1 VVFNINPDC
10 KEEDIYEIFKRHG
23 EILKIKMPR
32 DYEFP
37 TDFQIIGD
45 YSYDFPFELIEYP
58 SVKDQLSDR
67 GIRNTN
73 FIQEISD
80 YLLNQ
85 SSKIKIYLKNAHND
99 DEIATGYDKMHDYW
113 NLARHFMEFLH
124 VRPSPTEASIDG
136 AFNILQTQPFTLA
149 NRKELQDLM
158 RRVSKETVSFI
169 NSLFLNKGYCHIQ
182 FATRRSA
189 ERAILSGPIL
199 YQGNF
204 KLKVAFDRNVPGWF
218 YHTRLLE
225 QAAIEELEKPKTEIT
240 NNRIDILSEVIDA
253 KFDQTVSD
261 LYGNNRYYYGSDDK
275 DDPVIAGKL
284 NTYDDALEVQA
295 SLFSQNREEISR
307 VQSLFGKKKNTE
319 YLMTS
324 DEEFYKDP
332 EQDEL
337 GLGVD
342 VHGRLKKGGDRL
354 RKALDEKYLMGDTT
368 HFNYKIPESLTDSIS
383 KIHIFSPAKS
393 LWSSFHEKQRILE
406 KFKEAEDYFYVPL
419 PDVIKTD
426 PSTLVKK
433 KYQDAPEIRFIARE
447 EFDYSKLPERS
458 SNQPLTPHEK
468 VKQEIAEFVR
478 KMTNLGQTDE
488 NGPKNNVFEDKRF
501 GEEEAKLFKVGRDYR
516 FYTDTEEEEKAIHA
530 INTEDIYL
538 EHRKDPLKF
547 YKDRVG
553 NLQYKNLVDEIMK
566 HPEKSFTAKYLYKGA
581 DFETHLEQLKKDR
594 PELVIDWEE
603 GENGEKYIHLTLP
616 TVLTYNYEKIKYFMD
631 KYGDAIEA
639 GGDELEIDQED
650 EELFHELNN
659 LEIDIPRVLY
669 EFSIQ
674 KTAIEKRKY
683 DERVLNPATIRRI
696 GPDFK
701 ATNYIEEFEE
711 PGKYTFEELE
721 KVINERA

>member
-1 VVFNINPDC
+1 
-10 KEEDIYEIFKRHG
+10 
-23 EILKIKMPR
+23 MPR

-37 TDFQIIGD
+37 TDFQILGD

-67 GIRNTN
+67 GIKDTN
-73 FIQEISD
+73 FIQEISE

-85 SSKIKIYLKNAHND
+85 SSKIKNFLRNAKND
-99 DEIATGYDKMHDYW
+99 QEIATGYDKMHDYW

-124 VRPSPTEASIDG
+124 VRPSPVEASIDE
-136 AFNILQTQPFTLA
+136 AFNTLQSQPFNLA
-149 NRKELQDLM
+149 NKKELQDLM
-158 RRVSKETVSFI
+158 WRVSKETLSFI
-169 NSLFLNKGYCHIQ
+169 NSLFPNKGYCHIQ

-189 ERAILSGPIL
+189 ERAILSGSIL

-225 QAAIEELEKPKTEIT
+225 QAALEMVEKPITEVTTSRLDIMSEI
-240 NNRIDILSEVIDA
+240 IDT
-253 KFDQTVSD
+253 KFDQAVSD
-261 LYGNNRYYYGSDDK
+261 LYSNNRYYYGSDDK

-295 SLFSQNREEISR
+295 SIFSQNKGETSR
-307 VQSLFGKKKNTE
+307 VQSLFGRRKNYE
-319 YLMTS
+319 YFMTS
-324 DEEFYKDP
+324 DEEAYRDA
-332 EQDEL
+332 EEDEL

-342 VHGRLKKGGDRL
+342 VHGRLKKGEDRL
-354 RKALDEKYLMGDTT
+354 KKALDEKYLMGDTT
-368 HFNYKIPESLTDSIS
+368 HFNYQIPETLTDSIG
-383 KIHIFSPAKS
+383 KVHTLAPAKS

-406 KFKEAEDYFYVPL
+406 KFREVEDYFYVPL
-419 PDVIKTD
+419 PDTIKTD

-433 KYQDAPEIRFIARE
+433 KYQEAPEIRFVARE
-447 EFDYSKLPERS
+447 EFDYSKLPQRHS
-458 SNQPLTPHEK
+458 KQILTPHEK
-468 VKQEIAEFVR
+468 VKQEIADFVR
-478 KMTNLGQTDE
+478 KMTNLSQTGE
-488 NGPKNNVFEDKRF
+488 EVPKNKVFEDKRF
-501 GEEEAKLFKVGRDYR
+501 GEEEAKLYAKARDYR
-516 FYTDTEEEEKAIHA
+516 FYTDTEEEEKAKHA
-530 INTEDIYL
+530 ISTEEIYI

-553 NLQYKNLVDEIMK
+553 SLEYKKIVDEIMK
-566 HPEKSFTAKYLYKGA
+566 HPDKSFTAKYLYKGA
-581 DFETHLEQLKKDR
+581 DFETHLAELKRDR
-594 PELVIDWEE
+594 PEFVIDWEE

-616 TVLTYNYEKIKYFMD
+616 TVMKYNYEKIQYFMD

-639 GGDELEIDQED
+639 GEDELEIDKED